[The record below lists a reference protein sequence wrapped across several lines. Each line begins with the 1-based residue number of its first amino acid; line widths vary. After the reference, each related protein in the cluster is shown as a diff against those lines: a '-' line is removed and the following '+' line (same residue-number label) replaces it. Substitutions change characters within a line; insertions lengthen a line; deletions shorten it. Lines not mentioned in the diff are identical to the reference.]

1 MTTPTALTYNTY
13 IQQIADLMVE
23 QYIAGSPNTFT
34 NASVQTLLPQMLN
47 YAELRIQRDL
57 DLLAATTTGAAT
69 YSLSANSGLLTLGA
83 YDFVSLQT
91 LQAVATAGGTTKFFP
106 TPTSVEFIQNMY
118 PDTTVTGPPKFFAP
132 FGGDQATG
140 GATSQLY
147 LVGPPAD
154 VAYTVTAFG
163 LQRMPS
169 LAASVTTGANT
180 TFIATFLPDLL
191 IMASMIYA
199 SGFQRNWGKQS
210 DDPGMAVSYESQ
222 YKALLDPARLENY
235 RAKFEASGW
244 TSQSVPTATPT
255 R

>member
-1 MTTPTALTYNTY
+1 MTTPTALTYNSY
-13 IQQIADLMVE
+13 IAQIADLMVE
-23 QYIAGSPNTFT
+23 QYVSGSPNTFT

-57 DLLAATTTGAAT
+57 DLLAATTTGAST
-69 YSLSANSGLLTLGA
+69 YTLTAGSNLLTLGA

-91 LQAVATAGGTTKFFP
+91 LQAVAASGGTTKFFP
-106 TPTSVEFIQNMY
+106 TPVSVEFLQNMY
-118 PDTTVTGPPKFFAP
+118 PDSTVTGSPKFFAP

-147 LVGPPAD
+147 LIGPPAD
-154 VAYTVTAFG
+154 VNYTVTAFG

-169 LAASVTTGANT
+169 LASGVTTGTNT

-210 DDPGMAVSYESQ
+210 DDPGMALSYEGQ
-222 YKALLDPARLENY
+222 YKALLDPARMENY
-235 RAKFEASGW
+235 RARFEASGW